1 MKKNA
6 LIFLIFSSIL
16 FNTTQ
21 AKDLIF
27 GDIQQEIDKKKINDV
42 ELAKVLETPSLFKNS
57 TIRFNAKFTQTGN
70 LSRVFHTKYDLSE
83 YINLAVWPDEVKLWQ
98 KDGLKLFLPLLFVKK
113 SSNNATIVGK
123 LKKYQ
128 RIQITGLVTN
138 DYQDQPWIEILDI
151 KVLDKNALSEEALY
165 HIRLGDKYH
174 YGDNPSASSTE
185 KGAVAN
191 IGINLSHAE
200 IEYKESLT
208 FDLSNIEK
216 SSVYELLGDVQIKQG
231 KNAEA
236 ILSLA
241 EALKINGKS
250 GRSNYLMALAQLNEG
265 KFAEAK
271 IYCEKALAVSTKDKE
286 VILCYATILIK
297 LEMYKLAEANCI
309 NANRLDADDIRPYAL
324 LGEIYNALN
333 EYDVAKEMYRRA
345 INLKDGVD
353 NFSLHKNMAHQLL
366 KIALV
371 EKNAKERDNAL
382 MQSDREFNATINQIN
397 DKDAESYYLWGRV
410 LEEWKTRPKSEVDAI
425 DKFDKAIALDPNYYK
440 AYMHKANVLNYRMN
454 KPKDAIV
461 SYEKAA
467 SIKPQE
473 LSPLKA
479 LDKIYREAK
488 NYEKTVSVNE
498 RIVAIEPKNFGALY
512 TLGLD
517 NHVHLKQHPVAVAWF
532 TKALAVDP
540 NHAESELYLGVTL
553 YLSGKA
559 TDSIK
564 HLVNASVKLPNEKM
578 AHYYLA
584 KAYVDTKQSG
594 KAIETLVKYNGMDQE
609 NAETHV
615 LLAREYVKNQKNI
628 GLAITTAS
636 KSVSL
641 AEKQKIYVAD
651 SYDIHGWSLAMN
663 KDYQGALPILEKAHK
678 TKSTVEIQYHLAY
691 VYLQLG
697 MFAETESQLKS
708 LEAAGLDKQQA
719 EDVKRLRAD
728 LEDKKNRD
736 LEAKKKAAA
745 PIQKTEA
752 AKPEK
757 KVEPKPVENND
768 KAAKEAAKAA
778 EKEAA
783 ENARLEEKKRIARE
797 KEKKEELDRINKIE
811 EEKARENAAAK
822 KEEEARIKKANEL
835 KEKEEKKKA
844 NEAAKAKKE
853 EEIKNKEKEDRE
865 AEAKKLA
872 DKKAKEDADKK
883 AKDDAKALEAEKAQQ
898 AALAKEKEAS
908 DKKAKEAADKKAKE
922 DADKK
927 AKEEAKALEAQ
938 KAQKAQQAA
947 LAKEKEASDKK
958 AKEAADKKAKDDAK
972 ALKAKEAADKKAKED
987 ADKKAKED
995 ADKKAKE
1002 DAKALE
1008 AQKAQ
1013 KAQQAALAKEK
1024 EASDKKAKEA
1034 ADKKAKDDA
1043 KALKE
1048 KEAADKKAKEDADKK
1063 AKDEQDKKNA
1073 QALKEKEAAD
1083 KKAKEDQKKK
1093 EAEEKAKAQAAEKAK
1108 EEERK
1113 AILKDAEEKRKEA
1126 ERIRKERIK
1135 ANEEAEK
1142 IEKQRKAEAEKSK

>member
-16 FNTTQ
+16 FNTTH

-151 KVLDKNALSEEALY
+151 KVLDKKALSEEALY

-174 YGDNPSASSTE
+174 YGDNPNATATE
-185 KGAVAN
+185 KGVAVN
-191 IGINLSHAE
+191 IGVNLSHAE

-208 FDLSNIEK
+208 FDLSNFEK

-231 KNAEA
+231 KNADA

-241 EALKINGKS
+241 EALKIDGKS
-250 GRSNYLMALAQLNEG
+250 GRSNYLMALAQFNES

-271 IYCEKALAVSTKDKE
+271 LYCEKALAVSTKDKE
-286 VILCYATILIK
+286 VILCYANILFK

-333 EYDVAKEMYRRA
+333 EYDVSKEMYRRA

-410 LEEWKTRPKSEVDAI
+410 LEEWKSRPKSEVDAI

-440 AYMHKANVLNYRMN
+440 AHMHKANVLNYRMN

-461 SYEKAA
+461 SYENAA

-479 LDKIYREAK
+479 LDKIYRAAK
-488 NYEKTVSVNE
+488 NYEKIVSVNE

-564 HLVNASVKLPNEKM
+564 HLVNASIKLPNEKM

-594 KAIETLVKYNGMDQE
+594 KAIETLVKHNGMDQE

-641 AEKQKIYVAD
+641 AEKQKIYVAE

-663 KDYQGALPILEKAHK
+663 KDCQGALPILEKAHK
-678 TKSTVEIQYHLAY
+678 TKSSVEIQYHLAY

-736 LEAKKKAAA
+736 IEAKKKAAG
-745 PIQKTEA
+745 PVQKAEP

-757 KVEPKPVENND
+757 KVEPKPVVNND

-797 KEKKEELDRINKIE
+797 KEKKEELERINKIE

-844 NEAAKAKKE
+844 NESAKAKKD
-853 EEIKNKEKEDRE
+853 EEIKKHEKEERE
-865 AEAKKLA
+865 IEAKKLA
-872 DKKAKEDADKK
+872 DKKAKDDAKALEAQKAKQTALAKEKEASDKKAKEAADKKAKEDAEKKAKDDAKALEVQKAQQTALAKEKEASDKKAKEAANKKAKEDADKK
-883 AKDDAKALEAEKAQQ
+883 AKDDAKALEAQKAQNAQQ

-922 DADKK
+922 DA
-927 AKEEAKALEAQ
+927 KAL
-938 KAQKAQQAA
+938 
-947 LAKEKEASDKK
+947 KEKEATDK
-958 AKEAADKKAKDDAK
+958 
-972 ALKAKEAADKKAKED
+972 KAKEAADKKAKED
-987 ADKKAKED
+987 A
-995 ADKKAKE
+995 
-1002 DAKALE
+1002 KALR
-1008 AQKAQ
+1008 
-1013 KAQQAALAKEK
+1013 
-1024 EASDKKAKEA
+1024 
-1034 ADKKAKDDA
+1034 
-1043 KALKE
+1043 E
-1048 KEAADKKAKEDADKK
+1048 KEAADKKAKENADKK

-1093 EAEEKAKAQAAEKAK
+1093 EADDKAKAKAAEKAK

-1126 ERIRKERIK
+1126 ERIRKERMK